1 MVGRYHVYRAV
12 FYALYESLFIFAASQ
27 RRVHLESPV
36 LLHVLV
42 AEHEIVRRGLAGHID
57 SARLRLPYQLNALLC
72 RDVADVICAARL
84 LRKAQVAL
92 DLLVFA
98 RARNAPVPV
107 HSCVFA
113 VVDIS
118 AEEQGVVLAVCGDY
132 LAESFGGGHRLS
144 HHFVILNAF
153 SVVGECADLI
163 RHALHIGELFAFFA
177 DGYRAVGQN
186 FYRRAALYRVQLNL
200 QMLRAVRHG
209 VEVRHRADRRVSS
222 VRRGG
227 RAGSDGF
234 FIRKTRLSEMHMNI
248 TKTGHNNISF

>member
-1 MVGRYHVYRAV
+1 M
-12 FYALYESLFIFAASQ
+12 S
-27 RRVHLESPV
+27 
-36 LLHVLV
+36 
-42 AEHEIVRRGLAGHID
+42 VR
-57 SARLRLPYQLNALLC
+57 
-72 RDVADVICAARL
+72 
-84 LRKAQVAL
+84 
-92 DLLVFA
+92 F
-98 RARNAPVPV
+98 
-107 HSCVFA
+107 CVFA
-113 VVDIS
+113 VVYVS
-118 AEEQGVVLAVCGDY
+118 SEEQGVVLAVGGDY
-132 LAESFGGGHRLS
+132 LAETLGGGHRLS
-144 HHFVILNAF
+144 HHFVVLHAF

-163 RHALHIGELFAFFA
+163 RHALHIGELLAFFA

-200 QMLRAVRHG
+200 QMFRAVRHG

>member
-1 MVGRYHVYRAV
+1 M
-12 FYALYESLFIFAASQ
+12 
-27 RRVHLESPV
+27 
-36 LLHVLV
+36 
-42 AEHEIVRRGLAGHID
+42 RRGLAGHIY

-107 HSCVFA
+107 HSCIFA

-118 AEEQGVVLAVCGDY
+118 VEEQGVVLAVCGDY
-132 LAESFGGGHRLS
+132 LAEPLGDGHRLS
-144 HHFVILNAF
+144 HHSVILNAF
-153 SVVGECADLI
+153 SVVGERADFVG
-163 RHALHIGELFAFFA
+163 HSFHVCELFAFFA

-186 FYRRAALYRVQLNL
+186 FYRRAALYCVELNL
-200 QMLRAVRHG
+200 QMFRAVRHG

-248 TKTGHNNISF
+248 TKTGHNNIFF